1 MPKEDTRTRNG
12 ARGDVVVTAEEA
24 KEKFSE
30 YLEGTLDP
38 ATRDA
43 MQAFLAAQPECA
55 ADLIA
60 FERTLA
66 VLHRL
71 PPREP
76 ALDLWRE
83 FAPRMAEF
91 QAERGAAPGRRAA
104 HHWERL
110 RSQVSAG
117 LILWT
122 HALASR
128 THTRL
133 EKYLLHD
140 PMPQDARE
148 SG

>member
-1 MPKEDTRTRNG
+1 M
-12 ARGDVVVTAEEA
+12 TAEEA
-24 KEKFSE
+24 KDKYSE
-30 YLEGTLDP
+30 YLEGTLDA

-43 MQAFLAAQPECA
+43 MQAFLAAQPDCA
-55 ADLIA
+55 AELIA

-83 FAPRMAEF
+83 FAPRMAEY
-91 QAERGAAPGRRAA
+91 QAERRAAPTRRAA
-104 HHWERL
+104 HQWDRL
-110 RSQVSAG
+110 RSQISAG

-128 THTRL
+128 THTRF

-140 PMPQDARE
+140 ALPQDAQE